1 MADDDHR
8 NVHPGGTTPPRPDEP
23 VSDPAPTSPPVREPT
38 PTAQPS
44 LLDRI
49 KKALGM

>member
-1 MADDDHR
+1 MTEDDPR

-23 VSDPAPTSPPVREPT
+23 VPTHAEPPPVREPT
-38 PTAQPS
+38 PAAQPS

-49 KKALGM
+49 RKALGM